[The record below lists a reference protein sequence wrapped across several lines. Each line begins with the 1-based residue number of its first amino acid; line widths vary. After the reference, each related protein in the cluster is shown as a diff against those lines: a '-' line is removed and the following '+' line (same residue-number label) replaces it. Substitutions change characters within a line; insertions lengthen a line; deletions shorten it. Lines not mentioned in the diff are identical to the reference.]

1 MHLHAR
7 RAVRILLLLGWLV
20 LLPAAT
26 GLAAAGRPG
35 KAASAPAPR
44 AKARHHTR
52 RARARHSSG
61 QPGARDAQTRGRL
74 RALQARMAQ
83 MAAQNGRDAQ
93 AREQLT
99 DELRAAELSLSR
111 QRAVLAQTGEALAQQ
126 SAHRAALAAERTQKA
141 HELDAAR
148 AGLADQI
155 RAAYLLDRQGPLQLL
170 LNQKDPLA
178 SARLMAYY
186 GYFGRAG
193 AARIARIGADVQQLD
208 ALDAQLAQQQSS
220 LTALQSLQQSQLQQL
235 AAARGERRR
244 VLASLNTR
252 VQSREQQLSALQG
265 QQAAL
270 ERLLEQLRAQALQ
283 QSRRRQDAPS
293 PSPAPQDLASA
304 FGRLRGQLDWPVAGR
319 VAAFYG
325 QRSGGGVSSDGLL
338 IDTARDSPV
347 RAVAAGRV
355 VYADW
360 LPGLG
365 LLVIVDHGAG
375 YLSLY
380 GHNDRLYRAV
390 GAQVK
395 AGEVIAASGDT
406 GGRPSPQLYF
416 EIRRDGQP
424 VDPAPWFKARAP
436 SP

>member
-7 RAVRILLLLGWLV
+7 RAVRILLLLGWLA
-20 LLPAAT
+20 LLP
-26 GLAAAGRPG
+26 GAAALAGE
-35 KAASAPAPR
+35 AAAAPAPEG
-44 AKARHHTR
+44 AAGHHAR
-52 RARARHSSG
+52 RARHSSAP
-61 QPGARDAQTRGRL
+61 PGARDAQTRGQL

-83 MAAQNGRDAQ
+83 MAAQNSRDALV
-93 AREQLT
+93 RERLT
-99 DELRAAELSLSR
+99 GELRTAELSLSR
-111 QRAVLAQTGEALAQQ
+111 ERTVLAQTEQALAEQ
-126 SAHRAALAAERTQKA
+126 SAHRASLAAERSQKA

-148 AGLADQI
+148 AGLAGEI

-170 LNQKDPLA
+170 LNQKNPLA
-178 SARLMAYY
+178 SARLLAYY
-186 GYFGRAG
+186 GYFSRAG

-208 ALDAQLAQQQSS
+208 ALDAQLAQQQSA

-235 AAARGERRR
+235 ATARVARKR
-244 VLASLNTR
+244 VLVSLTTR
-252 VQSREQQLSALQG
+252 VQSREQQLSVLQG

-270 ERLLEQLRAQALQ
+270 ERLLAQLRAQSLQ
-283 QSRRRQDAPS
+283 QSMRRQAS
-293 PSPAPQDLASA
+293 PSAEPQDFASV
-304 FGRLRGQLDWPVAGR
+304 FGRLRGRLDWPVQGR
-319 VAAFYG
+319 VEAVYG
-325 QRSGGGVSSDGLL
+325 QRSGGGVTSDGVL

-390 GAQVK
+390 GAQVM

-416 EIRRDGQP
+416 EIRRDGRP
-424 VDPAPWFKARAP
+424 VDPAPWFRARAP